1 MHSSMTG
8 HPSRRRTP
16 AAVATVLLLA
26 NLAAGCALRGPYV
39 APDTAPAT
47 VAADADT
54 FALQP
59 YDPAWWREFDD
70 PILLQLEEAALAANH
85 DVAAAVARLDQARA
99 FFSEIKRDRYP
110 RVTVG
115 ASVDRREHVTQR
127 RGGVHGQRPILA
139 TAGGDGQER
148 EQQEQAEP
156 HRAIIV
162 NPGLLH
168 GRCLGAGDRS
178 GSPTGIRAPRG

>member
-1 MHSSMTG
+1 MT
-8 HPSRRRTP
+8 TD
-16 AAVATVLLLA
+16 ATVFVLA

-115 ASVDRREHVTQR
+115 ASVDRREQAAP
-127 RGGVHGQRPILA
+127 GFSDEPID
-139 TAGGDGQER
+139 TTTYQAGFDAFWE
-148 EQQEQAEP
+148 
-156 HRAIIV
+156 ID
-162 NPGLLH
+162 LF
-168 GRCLGAGDRS
+168 GRVR
-178 GSPTGIRAPRG
+178 